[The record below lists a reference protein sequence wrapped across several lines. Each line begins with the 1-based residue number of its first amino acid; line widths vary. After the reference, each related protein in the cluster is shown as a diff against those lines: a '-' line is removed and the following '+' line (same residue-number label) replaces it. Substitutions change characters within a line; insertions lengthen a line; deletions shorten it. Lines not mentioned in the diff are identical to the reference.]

1 MAKSGMKKANV
12 HAKSQRAIA
21 QEQEKQ
27 EELQKIEAEKAKKKT
42 IKKQMMKTTARLM
55 FGIYSLLF
63 AALSWLVDWMGV
75 LAAASLVLS
84 LIGIYKT
91 RQEKDRY
98 YWFCVAAAVLSGIR
112 LLWELIDILRYLVK

>member
-1 MAKSGMKKANV
+1 MKKANV

-42 IKKQMMKTTARLM
+42 IKKQMMKTTVRLM
-55 FGIYSLLF
+55 FGIYSILF

-112 LLWELIDILRYLVK
+112 LIWEIIDILKYLIK